1 MGLRSDLNV
10 NEKVPSIATVDKSG
24 LFADLPLDFIAHPNT
39 KDIRPITD
47 IQAIRQAVKI
57 LVLSNFSDRPFHP
70 ELGANVTRYLFENAD
85 QFTAMGIR
93 DEILRIIERREPRV
107 NNPKVEVQLDQEF
120 NRLLVTIVF
129 QIRNT
134 NINTEVS
141 FYLDRIR

>member
-1 MGLRSDLNV
+1 MGLRSDFNV
-10 NEKVPSIATVDKSG
+10 NEKVPSIATVDRSG

-107 NNPKVEVQLDQEF
+107 TNPKVEVQLDQEY

-134 NINTEVS
+134 YINTEVS

>member
-10 NEKVPSIATVDKSG
+10 NEKVPSIAAVDKSG

-70 ELGANVTRYLFENAD
+70 ELGSNVTHYLFENPD
-85 QFTAMGIR
+85 RFTAVAIR
-93 DEILRIIERREPRV
+93 DEILRVIRRKEPRV
-107 NNPKVEVQLDQEF
+107 TNPKVEVQLDEEY
-120 NRLLVTIVF
+120 NRLLVTVIF

-134 NINTEVS
+134 NTRTEVS

>member
-1 MGLRSDLNV
+1 MGLRSDFNV
-10 NEKVPSIATVDKSG
+10 NEKVPSITAVGKSG
-24 LFADLPLDFIAHPNT
+24 LFADIPLDFIPHPNT

-57 LVLSNFSDRPFHP
+57 LVLSNFYDRPFHP

-85 QFTAMGIR
+85 QFTAMGTR
-93 DEILRIIERREPRV
+93 DEVLRIIERREPRV
-107 NNPKVEVQLDQEF
+107 SNPKVEVQLDEEY

-134 NINTEVS
+134 NTNSEVS

>member
-10 NEKVPSIATVDKSG
+10 NEKVPSIAAIDKSG
-24 LFADLPLDFIAHPNT
+24 LFADIPLDFIAHPNT

-70 ELGANVTRYLFENAD
+70 ELGANVTRYLFENPD
-85 QFTAMGIR
+85 VFTAAGIR
-93 DEILRIIERREPRV
+93 DEVLRIIKRKEPRV
-107 NNPKVEVQLDQEF
+107 TNPKVEVQLDEEY

>member
-1 MGLRSDLNV
+1 MGLRSDFNV
-10 NEKVPSIATVDKSG
+10 NEKVPSIATVDRSG

-47 IQAIRQAVKI
+47 VQAIRQAVKI

-107 NNPKVEVQLDQEF
+107 TNPKVEVQLDQEY

>member
-85 QFTAMGIR
+85 QFTGMGIR

-107 NNPKVEVQLDQEF
+107 INPKVEVQLDQEY

-134 NINTEVS
+134 NMNTEVS

>member
-1 MGLRSDLNV
+1 MGLTSDYNV
-10 NEKVPSIATVDKSG
+10 NEKVPSLAAVGKSG
-24 LFADLPLDFIAHPNT
+24 LYADLPIDFIPHPNT

-57 LVLSNFSDRPFHP
+57 LVLSNFYDRPFHP

-93 DEILRIIERREPRV
+93 DEVLRIIERREPRV
-107 NNPKVEVQLDQEF
+107 SNPKVEVQLDQEY

-129 QIRNT
+129 KIRNT
-134 NINTEVS
+134 NTNTEVS

>member
-1 MGLRSDLNV
+1 MGLRSDYNV
-10 NEKVPSIATVDKSG
+10 NEKVPSLASVGKSG
-24 LFADLPLDFIAHPNT
+24 LYADLPIDFIPHPNT

-93 DEILRIIERREPRV
+93 DEVLRIIERREPRV
-107 NNPKVEVQLDQEF
+107 SSPKVEVQLDQEY

-129 QIRNT
+129 KIRNT
-134 NINTEVS
+134 NTNTEVS

>member
-1 MGLRSDLNV
+1 MALRSDYNV
-10 NEKVPSIATVDKSG
+10 NEQVPSIASVDKAG

-85 QFTAMGIR
+85 QFTGMGIR
-93 DEILRIIERREPRV
+93 DEVLRIIKKQEPRV
-107 NNPKVEVQLDQEF
+107 SDPKVIVELDQAL
-120 NRLLVTIVF
+120 NSLLVTIIF
-129 QIRNT
+129 KIRNT
-134 NINTEVS
+134 NTDTEVS

>member
-1 MGLRSDLNV
+1 MGLRSDFNV
-10 NEKVPSIATVDKSG
+10 NEKVPSIAAVGKSG
-24 LFADLPLDFIAHPNT
+24 LFADLPLDFIPHPNT

-57 LVLSNFSDRPFHP
+57 LVLSNFYDRPFHP

-85 QFTAMGIR
+85 QFTAIGIR
-93 DEILRIIERREPRV
+93 DEVLRIIERREPRV
-107 NNPKVEVQLDQEF
+107 TNPKVEVQLDQEY

-134 NINTEVS
+134 NTNGEVS

>member
-10 NEKVPSIATVDKSG
+10 NEKVPSIAAVDKSG

-85 QFTAMGIR
+85 QFTAVAIR
-93 DEILRIIERREPRV
+93 DEILRVIRRKEPRV
-107 NNPKVEVQLDQEF
+107 TNPKVEVQLDEEY
-120 NRLLVTIVF
+120 NRLLVTVIF

-134 NINTEVS
+134 NTRTEVS

>member
-47 IQAIRQAVKI
+47 VQAIRQAVKI

-85 QFTAMGIR
+85 QFTALGIR
-93 DEILRIIERREPRV
+93 DEVLRIIERREPRV
-107 NNPKVEVQLDQEF
+107 INPKVEVQLDQEY

>member
-10 NEKVPSIATVDKSG
+10 NEKAPSIAAVDKAG

-39 KDIRPITD
+39 RDIRPITD

-70 ELGANVTRYLFENAD
+70 ELGSNVTQYLFENPD
-85 QFTAMGIR
+85 PFTAAAIR
-93 DEILRIIERREPRV
+93 DEILRVIRRKEPRV
-107 NNPKVEVQLDQEF
+107 TDPKVEVQLDEEH
-120 NRLLVTIVF
+120 NRLLVTLIF

-134 NINTEVS
+134 NTRTEVS

>member
-1 MGLRSDLNV
+1 MGLRSDLNI
-10 NEKVPSIATVDKSG
+10 NEKVPSIATIDKSG
-24 LFADLPLDFIAHPNT
+24 LFADLPLNFIAHPNT

-107 NNPKVEVQLDQEF
+107 TNPKVEVQLDQEY

-134 NINTEVS
+134 NTNTEVS

>member
-1 MGLRSDLNV
+1 MGLRSDFNV

-47 IQAIRQAVKI
+47 VQAIRQAVKI

-85 QFTAMGIR
+85 QFTALGIR
-93 DEILRIIERREPRV
+93 DEVLRIIERREPRV
-107 NNPKVEVQLDQEF
+107 INPKVEVQLDQEY

-134 NINTEVS
+134 NIRTEVS